1 MCTCEYLLIGGSVS
15 RVSLFLVPQ
24 NSLCVEVESFQLLN
38 QVALLRCML
47 CAPSVQRLHFR
58 KITTTQA
65 LALHVMQS
73 HTVHN
78 NNVLLTLNIVD
89 LVIFFYI
96 TITTYSR

>member
-15 RVSLFLVPQ
+15 RVSLLLVPQ

-47 CAPSVQRLHFR
+47 CAPSVQRLHFC
-58 KITTTQA
+58 KITTTHRHSHYT
-65 LALHVMQS
+65 LCKP

-89 LVIFFYI
+89 VVIFF
-96 TITTYSR
+96 